1 MAHAFTTTALDDL
14 GREVPVSEVECPL
27 CQWPIASREV
37 FCLGG
42 ETYCRS
48 HSGLAAVS
56 VIEDSLSG
64 DEVPP
69 RVLRD
74 AHEILRILIARSGGS
89 PSGEREG

>member
-1 MAHAFTTTALDDL
+1 MASAYTTLIDDPW
-14 GREVPVSEVECPL
+14 GRPTPAVEPPSCPL
-27 CQWPIASREV
+27 CEWPITSGEV

-42 ETYCRS
+42 ECYCRS

-74 AHEILRILIARSGGS
+74 ACGILEVLIRRARAS
-89 PSGEREG
+89 